1 MARKKQEAQELL
13 APDPFMEKATSGMN
27 WLEKN
32 IKVVVGVLVVGLGA
46 IVGAQVMMSEGDRD
60 KSVVTMD
67 LAEAIEAFEEATS
80 LQTVLTS
87 TAPEGQYASARDKLS
102 AFRSKHAQHPAAA
115 IAAVYEGELARRLG
129 EPAKAQALF
138 ETYLSKSD
146 KTAPLRFMALE
157 GAGYAYEAETKLD
170 EALAKYEQLASEQAF
185 YRDYAFKHKARVQMK
200 KGDKAGAIA
209 TYQALVEMDDPRQE
223 PKDGETVKKTPL
235 KSFAEERLETL
246 R

>member
-32 IKVVVGVLVVGLGA
+32 IKTVIGVLVVGLGG
-46 IVGAQVMMSEGDRD
+46 IIGAQVMMSEGDRG
-60 KSVVTMD
+60 KSAVTME
-67 LAEAIEAFEEATS
+67 LAEAVESFEEATS

-87 TAPEGQYASARDKLS
+87 TAPAGQYKAAREKFT
-102 AFRSKHAQHPAAA
+102 AFRSKHSGHAAAA

-129 EPAKAQALF
+129 EPAKAQSLF
-138 ETYLSKSD
+138 EEYLSKTQKS
-146 KTAPLRFMALE
+146 APLRFMALE

-170 EALAKYEQLASEQAF
+170 DALAKYEQLASEQPF
-185 YRDYAFKHKARVQMK
+185 YKDYAFKHKARVLMK

-209 TYQALVEMDDPRQE
+209 TYQALVEMDDPRAE
-223 PKDGETVKKTPL
+223 AKDGEPAKKTPL